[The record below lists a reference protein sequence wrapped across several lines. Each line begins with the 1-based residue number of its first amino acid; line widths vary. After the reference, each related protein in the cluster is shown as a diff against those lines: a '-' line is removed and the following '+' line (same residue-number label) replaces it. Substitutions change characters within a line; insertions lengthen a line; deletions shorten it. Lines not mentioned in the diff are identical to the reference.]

1 MLYEFCCET
10 CEETFT
16 LDFKMGCAPKEA
28 ECPECNKP
36 SPRYYG
42 GVGFVLK
49 GGGWPSKTGRT
60 KAQGLANNEAASKRM
75 HKNRDKLKTVGYD
88 YGNGNVK
95 EV

>member
-1 MLYEFCCET
+1 MLYEYRCVI

-28 ECPECNKP
+28 ECPECKKP

-75 HKNRDKLKTVGYD
+75 HKNRSAPKLKALD
-88 YGNGNVK
+88 YGGGNVK